1 MIPPFVIV
9 IILTGAL
16 IVLVNFLAKRKLK
29 RTRFRSE
36 SQKKSYQKMINKP
49 LGGIYFLLSSI
60 K

>member
-16 IVLVNFLAKRKLK
+16 IVLINFLAKRKLK
-29 RTRFRSE
+29 RTLFRSE

-49 LGGIYFLLSSI
+49 LGGIYFLLSSV